1 MLKHLTVRGCCK
13 KQKQF
18 LTNAFGNH
26 QQHFLKLNYRV
37 MKKTN
42 LKKLFTLFA
51 LGLAAMPVAAQ
62 TFTTNV
68 VSDFSNVNSFAYR
81 LGRTSIGQTLTA
93 APLLPNDF
101 KLRVFGGAFAQVQ
114 RGTYGNF
121 TSNDQWIGLGQNPT
135 VAGIYGLGMHR
146 TDRYAFYNLDSVT
159 RVAPTKDLIIGLGST
174 GTNYDVNQR
183 ILMKGFFGSLINNSR
198 VLLSANPSKGAV
210 GINDENP
217 LSTFFVNATGATGS
231 SNFSSFRS
239 MFIINRGTPT
249 NIPLSTF
256 SAMGQE
262 GNSVLNLPVHG
273 FRTQAGDSNATVP
286 LIAANFSVNT
296 TNQTAAGQQEAE
308 IQWQDLNYLGTVG
321 CSNYTGAAQDL
332 LSFYFRN
339 GVNTANTRRRVMTML
354 GGAHVGINVPQG
366 QPVITTAGVN
376 PFVAGNVFNT
386 IRLHVRSG
394 SVLANGYYATSDSAS
409 KTNVKDIPNAMK
421 LLEQVRPRAY
431 DFIIRPDISVI
442 DPLCVTKLIPQYG
455 FIAQELARTEV
466 GGVVAK
472 LDDGS
477 LAVEYSQFIPLLVK
491 AMKEV
496 GGVVTTQAATIEEMT
511 KVIDEQKT
519 QLTAMNEWAQMVS
532 QKLGIPAPGAVTPA
546 VTTAGGRT
554 AGATAEANRVAE
566 AFPGTKLLQNN
577 PNPTNGYTE
586 IFYTFNDPG
595 TATIVL
601 TDLQGRVRK
610 TFDNIGRGQNKV
622 VVNRGDLAPGNYIYT
637 IKVNGQNV
645 ASKQMVVLQ

>member
-1 MLKHLTVRGCCK
+1 
-13 KQKQF
+13 
-18 LTNAFGNH
+18 
-26 QQHFLKLNYRV
+26 
-37 MKKTN
+37 MKKTI
-42 LKKLFTLFA
+42 LKKTLPFLLF
-51 LGLAAMPVAAQ
+51 GLAAMPAAAQ

-68 VSDFSNVNSFAYR
+68 VNDFNNAATFAWR

-93 APLLPNDF
+93 APLFPNDF

-121 TSNDQWIGLGQNPT
+121 TTNDQWAGLGQNPT
-135 VAGIYGLGMHR
+135 VTGIYGLGMHR

-183 ILMKGFFGSLINNSR
+183 ILMKGFFGSLVNNSR

-239 MFIINRGTPT
+239 MFIINRGTPA
-249 NIPLSTF
+249 NIPFSTF

-286 LIAANFSVNT
+286 LIAANFTVNT
-296 TNQTAAGQQEAE
+296 TNQLAAGQQEAE
-308 IQWQDLNYLGTVG
+308 IQWQDLNYTGTVG

-366 QPVITTAGVN
+366 IPVVTTAGVN

-394 SVLANGYYATSDSAS
+394 SVLANGYYATSDSAN
-409 KTNVKDIPNAMK
+409 KTNVKPIVNALG
-421 LLEQVRPRAY
+421 LLDQVQPRSY
-431 DFIIRPDISVI
+431 DFVIRPDAILPIPI
-442 DPLCVTKLIPQYG
+442 DPCLDRVIPQFG
-455 FIAQELARTEV
+455 FIAQEVARTKL
-466 GGVVAK
+466 GGTVAK
-472 LDDGS
+472 MDDGS
-477 LAVEYSQFIPLLVK
+477 FAIEYGQFIPLLVQGTR
-491 AMKEV
+491 ELR
-496 GGVVTTQAATIEEMT
+496 GITLTQAATIDELT
-511 KVIDEQKT
+511 KVVNEQKA
-519 QLTAMNEWAQMVS
+519 QLAALNQWSLIVS
-532 QKLGIPAPGAVTPA
+532 EKLGIPAPVVAAPLTA
-546 VTTAGGRT
+546 AGGRT
-554 AGATAEANRVAE
+554 AGAAAEANRMAE

-586 IFYTFNDPG
+586 IFYTFNDAG
-595 TATIVL
+595 TAAIVL

-622 VVNRGDLAPGNYIYT
+622 VINRGDLAAGTYIYT

>member
-1 MLKHLTVRGCCK
+1 
-13 KQKQF
+13 
-18 LTNAFGNH
+18 
-26 QQHFLKLNYRV
+26 
-37 MKKTN
+37 MKKSI
-42 LKKLFTLFA
+42 LKKLLPSLLF
-51 LGLAAMPVAAQ
+51 GLAAMPIAAQ

-68 VSDFSNVNSFAYR
+68 VGNFSNPASFAYR
-81 LGRTSIGQTLTA
+81 LGRTSIGEVLTA
-93 APLLPNDF
+93 NPLLPNDF
-101 KLRVFGGAFAQVQ
+101 KLRVSGGAFAQVQ

-121 TSNDQWIGLGQNPT
+121 TTNDQWIGLGQNPT

-159 RVAPTKDLIIGLGST
+159 RGSVTKDLIIGLGST
-174 GTNYDVNQR
+174 GSNYDVNQR
-183 ILMKGFFGSLINNSR
+183 ILMKGFFGPLVNNSR
-198 VLLSANPSKGAV
+198 VLLSANPSRGAV

-273 FRTQAGDSNATVP
+273 FRTQAGDSNATIP

-308 IQWQDLNYLGTVG
+308 IQWQDLNYNGTVG

-366 QPVITTAGVN
+366 IPVVTTAGVN
-376 PFVAGNVFNT
+376 PFVAGNIFNT

-394 SVLANGYYATSDSAS
+394 SVLANGYYATSDSAN
-409 KTNVKDIPNAMK
+409 KKNVKDIVSAMK
-421 LLEQVRPRAY
+421 LLAQVRPRAY
-431 DFIIRPDISVI
+431 DFVIRPDAISPIPI
-442 DPLCVTKLIPQYG
+442 DPCIDRVIPQYG

-466 GGVVAK
+466 GSVVAK
-472 LDDGS
+472 MDDGS
-477 LAVEYSQFIPLLVK
+477 LAVEYGQFIPLLVQ
-491 AMKEV
+491 AMKET
-496 GGVVTTQAATIEEMT
+496 GGIITTQAATIDAMT

-519 QLTAMNEWAQMVS
+519 QLAAMNEWAQIVS
-532 QKLGIPAPGAVTPA
+532 QKLGIPAPVAAANVTA
-546 VTTAGGRT
+546 AGGRT
-554 AGATAEANRVAE
+554 TGTAAEANRLAE
-566 AFPGTKLLQNN
+566 AFAGTKLLQNN

-586 IFYTFNDPG
+586 IFYTFNDAG
-595 TATIVL
+595 TAAIVL

-622 VVNRGDLAPGNYIYT
+622 VINRGDLAAGTYIYT

>member
-1 MLKHLTVRGCCK
+1 
-13 KQKQF
+13 
-18 LTNAFGNH
+18 
-26 QQHFLKLNYRV
+26 
-37 MKKTN
+37 MKKTILN
-42 LKKLFTLFA
+42 KLLPFLLF
-51 LGLAAMPVAAQ
+51 GLAATPATAQ

-68 VSDFSNVNSFAYR
+68 VGDFSNVNSLAYR

-93 APLLPNDF
+93 APPAPNDF

-121 TSNDQWIGLGQNPT
+121 TTNDQWIGLGQNPT

-231 SNFSSFRS
+231 TNFSSFRS

-273 FRTQAGDSNATVP
+273 FRTQAGDSNATIP

-308 IQWQDLNYLGTVG
+308 IQWQDLNYTGAVG

-339 GVNTANTRRRVMTML
+339 GVNTSNIRRRVMTML

-366 QPVITTAGVN
+366 IPVVTAAGVN
-376 PFVAGNVFNT
+376 PFVAGNIFNT

-394 SVLANGYYATSDSAS
+394 SVLANGYYATSDSVN
-409 KTNVKDIPNAMK
+409 KKNVRDIVSAMK
-421 LLEQVRPRAY
+421 LLDQVKPRTY
-431 DFIIRPDISVI
+431 DFVIRPDVISPAPI
-442 DPLCVTKLIPQYG
+442 DPCLERVVPQFG
-455 FIAQELARTEV
+455 FIAQELARTDV
-466 GGVVAK
+466 GRVVAK
-472 LDDGS
+472 MDDGS
-477 LAVEYSQFIPLLVK
+477 LAVEYSQFIPILVQ
-491 AMKEV
+491 AMKET
-496 GGVVTTQAATIEEMT
+496 GGVVTAQAATIDEMT

-519 QLTAMNEWAQMVS
+519 QIASMTDWMNTVS
-532 QKLGIPAPGAVTPA
+532 QKLGIAAPVFAAPA
-546 VTTAGGRT
+546 TTSAGRT
-554 AGATAEANRVAE
+554 TGAEAETKRLAE
-566 AFPGTKLLQNN
+566 TYPGTKLLQNN

-586 IFYTFNDPG
+586 IFYTFNDAG
-595 TATIVL
+595 TAAIVV
-601 TDLQGRVRK
+601 TDLQGRIRK
-610 TFDNIGRGQNKV
+610 TFSNIGRGQNKV
-622 VVNRGDLAPGNYIYT
+622 VINRGDLAAGTYIYT

-645 ASKQMVVLQ
+645 ASKQMVVL

>member
-1 MLKHLTVRGCCK
+1 
-13 KQKQF
+13 
-18 LTNAFGNH
+18 
-26 QQHFLKLNYRV
+26 
-37 MKKTN
+37 MKKTISQKVII
-42 LKKLFTLFA
+42 LITATFLSSAVIAQAWLPTA
-51 LGLAAMPVAAQ
+51 LNEYQ
-62 TFTTNV
+62 TPNNA
-68 VSDFSNVNSFAYR
+68 SNSYRVN
-81 LGRTSIGQTLTA
+81 RTSIGKIVTT
-93 APLLPNDF
+93 APLFQNDY
-101 KLRVFGGAFAQVQ
+101 KLGVFNGAIAQIQ
-114 RGTYGNF
+114 RGIYGNF
-121 TSNDQWIGLGQNPT
+121 TTGDQWAGLGQNPT

-159 RVAPTKDLIIGLGST
+159 RIAPTKDLIIGLGST

-183 ILMKGFFGSLINNSR
+183 ILMKGFFGALVNNSR

-239 MFIINRGTPT
+239 MFIINRGTPA

-262 GNSVLNLPVHG
+262 GNSILNLPVHG
-273 FRTQAGDSNATVP
+273 FRTQAGDSNATIP

-296 TNQTAAGQQEAE
+296 TNQTAIGQQEAE
-308 IQWQDLNYLGTVG
+308 IQWQDLNYTGTVG

-366 QPVITTAGVN
+366 IPVITTAGVN

-386 IRLHVRSG
+386 IRLDVRGG
-394 SVLANGYYATSDSAS
+394 SVLANGYYATSDSVN
-409 KTNVKDIPNAMK
+409 KKNVKDIESAMK
-421 LLEQVRPRAY
+421 LLDEVRPRSY
-431 DFIIRPDISVI
+431 DFSITPNAIAPI
-442 DPLCVTKLIPQYG
+442 DPCDIIIDTRGIPQYG
-455 FIAQELARTEV
+455 FIAQELARTRI

-472 LDDGS
+472 MNDGS
-477 LAVEYSQFIPLLVK
+477 FAVEYGQFVPLLVK

-496 GGVVTTQAATIEEMT
+496 NGVVTTQAATITEMT
-511 KVIDEQKT
+511 KVIDEQK
-519 QLTAMNEWAQMVS
+519 AQMVSMTDWMNTVS
-532 QKLGIPAPGAVTPA
+532 QKLGIAAPSFAAP
-546 VTTAGGRT
+546 VTTAAGRIT
-554 AGATAEANRVAE
+554 GAAAEANRLAE
-566 AFPGTKLLQNN
+566 AFPGAKLLQNN

-586 IFYTFNDPG
+586 IFYTFNDAG

-622 VVNRGDLAPGNYIYT
+622 VINRGDLAAGTYIYT